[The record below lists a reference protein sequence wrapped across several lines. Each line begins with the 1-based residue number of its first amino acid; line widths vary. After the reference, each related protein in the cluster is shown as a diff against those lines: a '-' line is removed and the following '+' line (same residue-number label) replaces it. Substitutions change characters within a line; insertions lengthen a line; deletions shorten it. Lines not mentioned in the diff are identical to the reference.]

1 MNSLND
7 NSLIQLFTEGLQSV
21 LPSNFMAGLIKIDD
35 HNIWVGNQKHKLLK
49 NLKVIAFGKAS
60 STMFDSFVNIV
71 GEKNISNAIVIT
83 HMESKYAS
91 EKYDEK
97 IRVINSSHP
106 DIDKSSLIAGK
117 SVLEFAHDCTKDD
130 LVIVLISGGG
140 SAMMVYPEDGVTF
153 SQKSEYLNTLLL
165 QGIGEREVNV
175 VRKALSKIK
184 GGKLAVELH
193 PAKIV
198 NLILSDEREH
208 KINAIS
214 SGPTVRPDNNENAI
228 KILKENM
235 LWEQTPIY
243 IKNNLKLVGNTINN
257 EELNI
262 FSKIITGR
270 EKMIEELERLS
281 KKYKYDSIHVLSP
294 LFPSNFD
301 VSVETLI
308 KSYSDIYKECKQGKT
323 LVIGTG
329 EIPIKVVK
337 GGQGGRNQ
345 HLAAAIMHKL
355 KIIPKFSFAAL
366 ATDGCDYIKGY
377 WGACVDRKIVDC
389 ANKLKLYIENY
400 LNTTNTYYLHE
411 KLGSLVGGGYTGTNV
426 SDFYLLSF
434 EK

>member
-153 SQKSEYLNTLLL
+153 SQKSEYLNALLL

-228 KILKENM
+228 VLFINTSKGKRPPRSSTFTPKISYANVKSL
-235 LWEQTPIY
+235 PIPNFC
-243 IKNNLKLVGNTINN
+243 IKKSISAAPGAVYFTIAFGGPI
-257 EELNI
+257 L
-262 FSKIITGR
+262 SSIT
-270 EKMIEELERLS
+270 
-281 KKYKYDSIHVLSP
+281 
-294 LFPSNFD
+294 
-301 VSVETLI
+301 
-308 KSYSDIYKECKQGKT
+308 
-323 LVIGTG
+323 
-329 EIPIKVVK
+329 
-337 GGQGGRNQ
+337 
-345 HLAAAIMHKL
+345 
-355 KIIPKFSFAAL
+355 
-366 ATDGCDYIKGY
+366 
-377 WGACVDRKIVDC
+377 
-389 ANKLKLYIENY
+389 
-400 LNTTNTYYLHE
+400 
-411 KLGSLVGGGYTGTNV
+411 
-426 SDFYLLSF
+426 
-434 EK
+434 

>member
-1 MNSLND
+1 MNSPNG

-21 LPSNFMAGLIKIDD
+21 LPSNFMTDLIKIDD
-35 HNIWVGNQKHKLLK
+35 HYIWIGNQKHKLLK

-60 STMFDSFVNIV
+60 STMFDSFVNVV
-71 GEKNISNAIVIT
+71 GKKYISDAIVIT
-83 HMESKYAS
+83 HIESEYAS
-91 EKYDEK
+91 KKYGEK
-97 IRVINSSHP
+97 IKVINSSHP
-106 DIDKSSLIAGK
+106 DIDKSSLIAGR
-117 SVLEFAHDCTKDD
+117 SVLEFARDCTKDD
-130 LVIVLISGGG
+130 LVVILVSGGG

-184 GGKLAVELH
+184 GGKLAIELH

-214 SGPTVRPDNNENAI
+214 SGPTVHSDNNESAI

-235 LWEQTPIY
+235 LWEQTPVH
-243 IKNNLKLVGNTINN
+243 IKNNLKLSSNTINN
-257 EELNI
+257 DNLNI
-262 FSKIITGR
+262 CSKIIAGR
-270 EKMIEELERLS
+270 EKMIEELKKLS
-281 KKYKYDSIHVLSP
+281 KKYKYDSTHVLSP
-294 LFPSNFD
+294 LLPSNFD
-301 VSVETLI
+301 ISVEMLI
-308 KSYSDIYKECKQGKT
+308 KSYSDIYKECRQGKN

-329 EIPIKVVK
+329 EIPIKAVK
-337 GGQGGRNQ
+337 GGKGGRNQ

-355 KIIPKFSFAAL
+355 NIIPKFSFAAL

-389 ANKLKLYIENY
+389 AKKLKLDIENY

-411 KLGSLVGGGYTGTNV
+411 KLGTLVDGGYTGTNV